1 MAYRQLLDDRI
12 AFKLFAS
19 KYHLDQ
25 LKKIEAEEGGIAI
38 DKNRIMTEILLD
50 GFFGEIIGAKDAL
63 LYLVD
68 SKLQLGIAVGRKKVM
83 NNNVRE
89 AVKNDSR
96 KQSILSDYFRA
107 SEPSNWFWQL
117 NELRNQA
124 LHRSYLQKVTEI
136 IEDWSDVPV
145 KPKMRF
151 VIPDTLC
158 KYCNCSIYPDNK
170 AIEDNVICPN
180 CNKWNLVLERT
191 MDEEVIPYLESTLE
205 RVRLMITDIRDKID
219 KESH

>member
-12 AFKLFAS
+12 EFKLYAS

-25 LKKIEAEEGGIAI
+25 LKKIESEEGGIGI

-68 SKLQLGIAVGRKKVM
+68 SKLKLGIAVGRRKVLD
-83 NNNVRE
+83 NNVRE
-89 AVKNDSR
+89 ALKDAG
-96 KQSILSDYFRA
+96 KQSILSDYFQA
-107 SEPSNWFWQL
+107 SESPNWFWQL

-124 LHRSYLQKVTEI
+124 MHRSYLQKVIEI

-145 KPKMRF
+145 KPRMRF
-151 VIPDTLC
+151 VKPNTLC
-158 KYCNCSIYPDNK
+158 KYCNGSIYLDNK

-205 RVRLMITDIRDKID
+205 RVRLMITDILDKID
-219 KESH
+219 KKLH